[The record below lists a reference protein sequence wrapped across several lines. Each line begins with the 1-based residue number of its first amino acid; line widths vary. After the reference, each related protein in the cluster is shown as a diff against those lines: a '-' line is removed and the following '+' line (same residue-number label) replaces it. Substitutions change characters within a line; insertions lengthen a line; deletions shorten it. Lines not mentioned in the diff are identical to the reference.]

1 MFVCYIAGALG
12 IVQFCVFLCL
22 YTANSSQLIKHV
34 LQELRQGIR
43 EYSSI
48 FQHVALELKQHPPPA
63 PGRSASVHYHP
74 VCLQLSVRAA
84 LMCVERTGMHV

>member
-48 FQHVALELKQHPPPA
+48 FQHVALELKQHPP
-63 PGRSASVHYHP
+63 HP
-74 VCLQLSVRAA
+74 PPRLLVDLHLCIIILSVFSCQYAP
-84 LMCVERTGMHV
+84 H